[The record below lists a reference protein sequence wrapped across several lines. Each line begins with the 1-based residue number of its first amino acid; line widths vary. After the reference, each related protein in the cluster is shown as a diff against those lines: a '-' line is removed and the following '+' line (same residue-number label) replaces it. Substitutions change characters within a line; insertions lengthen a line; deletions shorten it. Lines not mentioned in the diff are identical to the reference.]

1 MTDSSDPRLERLL
14 GGEALAAL
22 RERLRRRFERDD
34 AVSSIRLD
42 DLAPVE
48 RAALAS
54 LAGLPTRS
62 SRSLVLDVGKVDLA
76 LASAELASSLRDALE
91 RLDGP
96 IVDRAAVREQ
106 ERTAWELTI
115 SACEHPQLLEWL
127 CKPAN
132 LGMVK
137 RLSGSDNGVASAMLQ
152 RVAAVLN
159 YLPCQGVPRSQ
170 VAATLLGD
178 AHALDAGRAEATVT
192 ISVLRDMKAA
202 DDLNDVPEDVRTRDV
217 WADAGVLV
225 NELARPALCL
235 NIPVAGAEA
244 EHLVRAGEPRFFS
257 LRRLLRTAPQW
268 EVAGLTVYV
277 CENPNLVAI
286 AADQLGARCAPLVC
300 TEGMPAAAQRVL
312 LHQLRAS
319 GAVLAYHGDFDW
331 PGIRIAGHVIRM
343 HGAIPWRMGSSDYEQ
358 AVQCA
363 PTAGKLSGHACETEW
378 DSRLSETMAETGVAV
393 AEEAIAQL
401 LLPDLGGGA

>member
-1 MTDSSDPRLERLL
+1 MTGSPDPRLERLL
-14 GGEALAAL
+14 GGKALAAL

-34 AVSSIRLD
+34 ALSSIRLD

-54 LAGLPTRS
+54 LAGLPTRN

-76 LASAELASSLRDALE
+76 LASAELASSLREALE

-115 SACEHPQLLEWL
+115 SAFEHPQLLEWL

-137 RLSGSDNGVASAMLQ
+137 RLSGSDNCVASAMLK

-159 YLPCQGVPRSQ
+159 YLPCHGVPRSQ

-192 ISVLRDMKAA
+192 ISVLRYMKAA

-225 NELARPALCL
+225 NELARPAL
-235 NIPVAGAEA
+235 
-244 EHLVRAGEPRFFS
+244 R
-257 LRRLLRTAPQW
+257 
-268 EVAGLTVYV
+268 
-277 CENPNLVAI
+277 
-286 AADQLGARCAPLVC
+286 
-300 TEGMPAAAQRVL
+300 
-312 LHQLRAS
+312 
-319 GAVLAYHGDFDW
+319 
-331 PGIRIAGHVIRM
+331 
-343 HGAIPWRMGSSDYEQ
+343 
-358 AVQCA
+358 
-363 PTAGKLSGHACETEW
+363 
-378 DSRLSETMAETGVAV
+378 
-393 AEEAIAQL
+393 
-401 LLPDLGGGA
+401 